1 MQRCHV
7 RATSFKLF
15 IHLFKRHLL
24 STAHAK
30 PYAIT
35 GDKKN
40 KDAASTL
47 SITEAKVM
55 SPRGRQSGPELAPI
69 LPCCGRII
77 LVVILFSIL
86 ISKIG
91 IITEF
96 TSRGCEE

>member
-1 MQRCHV
+1 M
-7 RATSFKLF
+7 
-15 IHLFKRHLL
+15 

-35 GDKKN
+35 GGKKN

-69 LPCCGRII
+69 LPCCGQIT

-96 TSRGCEE
+96 TSRGCEEE